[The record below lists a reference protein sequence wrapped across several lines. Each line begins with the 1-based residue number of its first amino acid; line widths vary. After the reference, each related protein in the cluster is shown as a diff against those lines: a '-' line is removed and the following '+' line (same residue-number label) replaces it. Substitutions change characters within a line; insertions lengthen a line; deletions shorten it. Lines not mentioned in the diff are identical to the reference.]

1 MRAFLIAVALGL
13 AALAWLAGMLAKPV
27 GAETVHAWGY
37 LEGYQSTITIQPTDA
52 PGAVAEVVFHNKT
65 VHADEDVRFDLTLD
79 GLTVTVI
86 ALVGRG
92 LTPDRMTI
100 IPPDGY
106 IAEPPEI
113 DVAEDDVG
121 WVVIYP
127 YLGF

>member
-1 MRAFLIAVALGL
+1 MRAFLIAIALGL

-27 GAETVHAWGY
+27 GAETVHTWGSPFY
-37 LEGYQSTITIQPTDA
+37 PSTITIQPTDK
-52 PGAVAEVVFHNKT
+52 PGAVAEVVFDNRT
-65 VHADEDVRFDLTLD
+65 VHPDEEVRFGLTLD

-92 LTPDRMTI
+92 LTPDRMSV

-106 IAEPPEI
+106 YAEPPEI
-113 DVAEDDVG
+113 DVAEDDLG
-121 WVVIYP
+121 RVVIYP